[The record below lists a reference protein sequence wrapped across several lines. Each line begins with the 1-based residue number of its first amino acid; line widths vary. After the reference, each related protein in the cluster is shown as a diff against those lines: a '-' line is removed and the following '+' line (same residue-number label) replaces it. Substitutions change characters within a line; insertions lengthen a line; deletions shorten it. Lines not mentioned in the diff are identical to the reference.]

1 MGRSGGGGGSHSS
14 GGFSGGHSSGGFSG
28 GGRSSVGGFSS
39 RPSYGGG
46 GFHGYNPPP
55 RGPRPMHHHHIWFG
69 GPFYREPYYGVR
81 TGFSSAVMW
90 LIIIIIFF
98 VIILTANSAGNNE
111 TNIPNNTKQRTA
123 LSGVVNKTDWYED
136 KIGWISNKNTLISG
150 LEDFY
155 NKTGVQPYVMLIPYS
170 AEYWNGT
177 SLNVNSA
184 TNYLEDVY
192 KNKFSDEGHFIFAY
206 FECQND
212 TKSEMDGEFRYLA
225 GYSADTIT
233 IPHSDLQTVKYQY
246 DEKNKVYKRFARNK
260 AQTDWTTGDNLT
272 TKNIIVT
279 MCDNYNLNDGENK
292 GRQTLKNIGTFD
304 GYYLTNGKA
313 IKIKCVK
320 NARDEQTVYQDL
332 QGNEIKVNDG
342 NTWVNICPKDAK
354 IVIEGT
360 EETQSTAQ
368 NNV

>member
-28 GGRSSVGGFSS
+28 GGRSSGGGFSS
-39 RPSYGGG
+39 RPSFGGGG

-55 RGPRPMHHHHIWFG
+55 RGPRPMYHHHIWFG
-69 GPFYREPYYGVR
+69 RPYYREPYYRGG
-81 TGFSSAVMW
+81 TGCSFVVTFIFMLA
-90 LIIIIIFF
+90 IIIII
-98 VIILTANSAGNNE
+98 VSASMTSNNGGV
-111 TNIPNNTKQRTA
+111 PSNTKQRTA

-170 AEYWNGT
+170 AEYWNGS

-184 TNYLEDVY
+184 TNYLESVY

-225 GYSADTIT
+225 GYSVDTIMDNEALNIFNGYLQKNYYNT
-233 IPHSDLQTVKYQY
+233 SLSLEEMISKTFSETAKNIMSKPTNGWDFGKTLLIVIAVVAVIFIIYMIIKNQNKREKEKEEHTEKILNTPLEKFGTDTSDL
-246 DEKNKVYKRFARNK
+246 
-260 AQTDWTTGDNLT
+260 
-272 TKNIIVT
+272 
-279 MCDNYNLNDGENK
+279 ENK
-292 GRQTLKNIGTFD
+292 
-304 GYYLTNGKA
+304 Y
-313 IKIKCVK
+313 
-320 NARDEQTVYQDL
+320 
-332 QGNEIKVNDG
+332 
-342 NTWVNICPKDAK
+342 KDDK
-354 IVIEGT
+354 
-360 EETQSTAQ
+360 
-368 NNV
+368 

>member
-28 GGRSSVGGFSS
+28 GGRSSGGGFSS

-55 RGPRPMHHHHIWFG
+55 RGPRLMHHHHIWFG
-69 GPFYREPYYGVR
+69 GPSYREPYYGVR

-225 GYSADTIT
+225 GYSADTIMDSEALT
-233 IPHSDLQTVKYQY
+233 IFNGYLQKNYYNISLSLEEMISKTFSETAKNIMSKPTNGWDFGKTLLIVIAVVAVIFIVYMIIKNQNKRAKEKEEHTEKILNTPLEKFGADTSDL
-246 DEKNKVYKRFARNK
+246 
-260 AQTDWTTGDNLT
+260 
-272 TKNIIVT
+272 
-279 MCDNYNLNDGENK
+279 ENK
-292 GRQTLKNIGTFD
+292 
-304 GYYLTNGKA
+304 Y
-313 IKIKCVK
+313 
-320 NARDEQTVYQDL
+320 
-332 QGNEIKVNDG
+332 ND
-342 NTWVNICPKDAK
+342 KK
-354 IVIEGT
+354 
-360 EETQSTAQ
+360 
-368 NNV
+368 